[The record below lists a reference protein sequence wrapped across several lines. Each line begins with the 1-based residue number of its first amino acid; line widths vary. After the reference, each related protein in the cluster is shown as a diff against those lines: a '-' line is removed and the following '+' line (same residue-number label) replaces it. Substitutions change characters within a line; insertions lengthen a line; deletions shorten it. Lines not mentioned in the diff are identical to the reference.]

1 MAKSRKKIVD
11 VMTDTP
17 AVESPLEPGTI
28 ELSTIEPNTIERD
41 RIAERAYELYVS
53 RGREG
58 GHELEDWLAAER
70 ELTAADKD

>member
-11 VMTDTP
+11 VVIDTP
-17 AVESPLEPGTI
+17 VLENPLE
-28 ELSTIEPNTIERD
+28 SDTIERD

-70 ELTAADKD
+70 ELTASGSDKD